1 MKKICLLIMALLSVY
16 TAFSQSD
23 ATARRRYALVIGNKN
38 YADYPLST
46 NVSDAQ
52 EVTDALAS
60 KEFSVTFK
68 KNLTRSE
75 FSEVLE
81 NFISRVNSDN
91 HSVALFYF
99 TGHAFTENG
108 KNYLLPV
115 DNDKIHTVDAAK
127 SYGFDIEADIA
138 NKINTQAQIYIIDG
152 AYENP
157 FKAEGTRAIGVKGGL
172 AAAKSQRESTVGFL
186 FSASPNMTVASTKG
200 KNSEFAKAVVKQI
213 KDSDS
218 DLATTFNTIKT
229 TVSTSTKGE
238 QIPYSSATSL
248 DFKFN
253 GEELTALQKNKAI
266 EASDATAI
274 TSYALSKTFQTEQ
287 AELNTLK
294 TGLSAQSEEEILKLQ
309 QEMQEKRRLQRENDE
324 ARAKE
329 EELAAAE
336 RSDYANAEIAAL
348 RQEFEAQASSLSVS
362 MKKDSSAEDR
372 ISYIESMK
380 SYLSDIRTTAA
391 GQIQENNRQ
400 EDAIAKSKISKIW
413 DEPLSITE
421 KNSAGEMTDDAKK
434 RRQQKQNDVS
444 AATNAKKA
452 AYETEKNAQVA
463 EVNKER
469 LPEINR
475 AYSKLESGTYYA
487 TSLTDALT
495 VRVGN
500 YDGQTGTWPLTVTS
514 EMFGYTTL
522 FNREISLSYKDVTG
536 KKNIDISKM
545 TDAQKN
551 AYDDDVTIYDSLFRS
566 ATPVFYVNLTY
577 KIMKWKDASEYHF
590 IPVQCDI
597 VRIGKKHKTIHTV
610 KKNNMESTEF
620 TIYPQVEIRTDKEI
634 KSDQERAD
642 KTLLKEEKE
651 NPSASRF
658 ASSSSLYSSSAS
670 VAYDYSQPSSSG
682 YTGRESSNNDDEKK
696 ERKGRG
702 TFYISGLYE
711 RNDIFK
717 NDYFEKIQDDLD
729 EPYGFGGELH
739 LTLSHGSYRFWGI
752 SGGITSMEYGNV
764 YDEAE
769 KKVRDDLEANVY
781 FGKMVEGLALNI
793 GSHFRP
799 YFYGGISLFASP
811 YNFIS
816 YENGEYDDDLLQGPD
831 KVIGLHLGGGFDI
844 IFTRHLMMSFG
855 ADYGWMH
862 YLKSFKNGVVTIGD
876 NGEVDVGGGFT
887 KALTHPDFHRTE
899 FSVGLGFTW

>member
-1 MKKICLLIMALLSVY
+1 MKKICLLIMALLSVCM
-16 TAFSQSD
+16 AFSQSD

-75 FSEVLE
+75 FSEALE
-81 NFISRVNSDN
+81 NFISHVNSDS

-127 SYGFDIEADIA
+127 NYGFDIEADIA

-157 FKAEGTRAIGVKGGL
+157 FKAEGSRAIGVKGGL

-186 FSASPNMTVASTKG
+186 FSASPNMTVASPKG

-218 DLATTFNTIKT
+218 DLAATFNTIKT

-253 GEELTALQKNKAI
+253 GEELTALQKNRAI
-266 EASDATAI
+266 EASDATAV
-274 TSYALSKTFQTEQ
+274 TSYALRKTFQSEQ

-294 TGLSAQSEEEILKLQ
+294 TGLSAQSEEEIQKLQ

-329 EELAAAE
+329 EELAAAK
-336 RSDYANAEIAAL
+336 RSDSANAEIAAL
-348 RQEFEAQASSLSVS
+348 RQEFESQASSLSGS

-380 SYLSDIRTTAA
+380 SYLSGIRTTAA
-391 GQIQENNRQ
+391 EQIQENNRQ
-400 EDAIAKSKISKIW
+400 EDAIANSKISEIW
-413 DEPLSITE
+413 NMPLSITE
-421 KNSAGEMTDDAKK
+421 KNSAGEMTDDARK

-444 AATNAKKA
+444 DIRNTKKS

-463 EVNKER
+463 EVDKER

-475 AYSKLESGTYYA
+475 AYSKLESGTYCA

-522 FNREISLSYKDVTG
+522 FNREIPLSYKDVTG
-536 KKNIDISKM
+536 KKDIDISKM
-545 TDAQKN
+545 TDAQKD
-551 AYDDDVTIYDSLFRS
+551 AYDEDVTIYDSLFRS

-590 IPVQCDI
+590 IPVKCDI

-610 KKNNMESTEF
+610 KKNNMESAEF
-620 TIYPQVEIRTDKEI
+620 TIFPQVEIRTDKEI

-658 ASSSSLYSSSAS
+658 ATSSLLHSSSAS
-670 VAYDYSQPSSSG
+670 MAYDYSQPSYSG
-682 YTGRESSNNDDEKK
+682 YTDNENSYVDEGWK
-696 ERKGRG
+696 RKGRG

-711 RNDIFK
+711 KHDIFK
-717 NDYFEKIQDDLD
+717 NNYFEEIQDDLD
-729 EPYGFGGELH
+729 EPYGVSGELH
-739 LTLSHGSYRFWGI
+739 LTLSQGTYRFWGI

-764 YDEAE
+764 YDSAE
-769 KKVRDDLEANVY
+769 KKLRDDLEANVY

-816 YENGEYDDDLLQGPD
+816 YENGEYDEDLLPGPD

-844 IFTRHLMMSFG
+844 ILARYLMISFG
-855 ADYGWMH
+855 VDYGWMH

-899 FSVGLGFTW
+899 FSIGLGFTW